1 MACNCGTK
9 EEIDR
14 IYQAYGE
21 KLKTRDDMSV
31 WEKVKHA
38 FYVSFT
44 ILCWIVVFPLMVVYM
59 LLFVFWHEPGDRNIN
74 IQNFNLLKIFHLGKY
89 GRE

>member
-14 IYQAYGE
+14 IYKIYGE
-21 KLKTRDDMSV
+21 KLNTFDDMTF
-31 WEKVKHA
+31 WERIKHV
-38 FYVSFT
+38 FYVMFT
-44 ILCWIVVFPLMVVYM
+44 ILSWLIVFPFILIYL
-59 LLFVFWHEPGDRNIN
+59 LLFLFWHEPGDRNIN

-89 GRE
+89 ARK